1 MPGLKEIKTRIGGVT
16 NVRQMT
22 KAMKTVSAARLK
34 GAQVRI
40 VNLRDYARAL
50 HRVVADIVLSREAEH
65 PFLDWKREIKKPLF
79 VVVTSDRGLCAGFNG
94 NICRFAAK
102 LLNEGKYKN
111 PDLFFAGKKG
121 MEYFKFRGFKG
132 GERLFNL
139 TKEISYSLAAR
150 LARRLSEDAAKNNHD
165 GIFIIYNE
173 FKTITN
179 PKIVCERLIPFD
191 FHSSEFQKSES
202 SQKTDQ
208 PSLSKGSA
216 LDESASR
223 GTAPAAAAARP
234 VADGSVA
241 GRAAATRREA
251 ALPPPRNFIFEVPV
265 QSILEDLLHRC
276 LSAQIYRCLCESVA
290 AEHGARMAAMENAT
304 KNAGDI
310 LDRLTLTYNKLR
322 QSAVTTELTEIVSG
336 AEALK

>member
-216 LDESASR
+216 PDESASR
-223 GTAPAAAAARP
+223 GTAPAAA
-234 VADGSVA
+234 
-241 GRAAATRREA
+241 A